1 MNSERDAFGEK
12 FINIGNGQYLP
23 CGLFLLWD
31 SYASFARKAFKFTSN
46 QLTIEIPTY
55 KPLIADGIK
64 VLLVQVKSATAT
76 ETELW
81 KRAALNRR
89 NSQSIQS
96 NYLT

>member
-1 MNSERDAFGEK
+1 MERDAFGEK
-12 FINIGNGQYLP
+12 SINIGNGQDLP
-23 CGLFLLWD
+23 CGLSLLWD

-55 KPLIADGIK
+55 EPLIADGIK
-64 VLLVQVKSATAT
+64 VFLTQVKSATAT
-76 ETELW
+76 ETKLW
-81 KRAALNRR
+81 KIAALNRK